1 MLGKDETACSPTILQ
16 PEATS
21 CFQSREAQQTGSVLM
36 NAKPGPPASTLDREE
51 HGSARVPGRWLLLAR
66 GGWGAVVVLT
76 LVISFASLPVYLAQL
91 QTPCVGAA
99 CENEALL
106 TPEQASLLKEV
117 GLDLRIY
124 AVYTVAFTLVSIVVC
139 LGVSAVIVW
148 RRADDR
154 MALIVALMLVTFG
167 PISET
172 SLVLALSSPWQ
183 LPNACLFLLAIVLL
197 MLVGLLFPT
206 GRFVPRWTS
215 VTLVVFLAVIAPFA
229 FFSNALFLLSPSL
242 LAFYYL
248 LSLVEAAIVAA
259 VQLYRYRRVSSPLQ
273 RQQTKW
279 VAYGI
284 AQFCLVQVVGY
295 GVMFFFPALTS
306 PSSLYPVVLNV
317 VGGFAQLL
325 IPFSFGFAM
334 LRYRLWD
341 IDVLIRRT
349 LVYGVLTVTLTGVYV
364 GLVLGLQTLLHRFIS
379 QDNHVALVLSTLLIA
394 ALFQPLR
401 TRIQALIDRRFYR
414 RKYDAAKTLQAFST
428 QLGSEL
434 DLQQLSERL
443 LSVVQETMQPASVSL
458 WLCQS
463 HQGKRA
469 DVPSLGTQR
478 NTVLEGGE
486 SRDALRNGTNTLE
499 SAGLVKEE
507 SHG

>member
-1 MLGKDETACSPTILQ
+1 
-16 PEATS
+16 
-21 CFQSREAQQTGSVLM
+21 M

-215 VTLVVFLAVIAPFA
+215 VTLVVFLVVMVPFV
-229 FFSNALFLLSPSL
+229 FFPNALFLLSPSL

-248 LSLVEAAIVAA
+248 LSLVEAAIIAA

-284 AQFCLVQVVGY
+284 AQFCVVQVVGY

-306 PSSLYPVVLNV
+306 PSSLYPFVLNV
-317 VGGFAQLL
+317 VGGFAQIL
-325 IPFSFGFAM
+325 IPLAFGFAM
-334 LRYRLWD
+334 LRSRLWD
-341 IDVLIRRT
+341 IDILIRRT
-349 LVYGVLTVTLTGVYV
+349 LVYGALTVILTGVYV
-364 GLVLGLQTLLHRFIS
+364 GLVIGLSALLRGFIGQENS
-379 QDNHVALVLSTLLIA
+379 VALVISTLVIYALIG
-394 ALFQPLR
+394 PLR
-401 TRIQALIDRRFYR
+401 SRIQRLIDRRFYR
-414 RKYDAAKTLQAFST
+414 RKYDAAKTVAAFSAT
-428 QLGSEL
+428 LRQEVDLDQLRE
-434 DLQQLSERL
+434 QLL
-443 LSVVQETMQPASVSL
+443 AVVQETMQPTNVSL

-463 HQGKRA
+463 PQGKSA
-469 DVPSLGTQR
+469 GTSLSLGTQGSSS
-478 NTVLEGGE
+478 LEGKQRRE
-486 SRDALRNGTNTLE
+486 VLSETTNVIE
-499 SAGLVKEE
+499 PARLVKEE
-507 SHG
+507 FYG